1 MLFRSRRA
9 NEDIPAPL
17 AVDTKCILT
26 DEGWCA
32 MARIPLNEL
41 RGVDIRDCKLAATF
55 ILDTP
60 DQIFLTTA
68 DDLSG
73 NPDFHRP
80 DCFCTPI
87 LK

>member
-1 MLFRSRRA
+1 MELALVAAGSYLIGGI
-9 NEDIPAPL
+9 NPAYFI
-17 AVDTKCILT
+17 TRCKK
-26 DEGWCA
+26 
-32 MARIPLNEL
+32 
-41 RGVDIRDCKLAATF
+41 GVDIRDCKLAATF

>member
-1 MLFRSRRA
+1 MHSDGRR
-9 NEDIPAPL
+9 L
-17 AVDTKCILT
+17 VR
-26 DEGWCA
+26 

-55 ILDTP
+55 ILETP

-73 NPDFHRP
+73 EPDFHRP
-80 DCFCTPI
+80 DCFSTPI